1 MSLNAN
7 RSAAIVALDGISRK
21 QNQYENDIKKITTN
35 LNVFADI
42 ISISGT
48 VEQSLL
54 NNDDDNDDDVK
65 MLSFMNEQ
73 RTKLKEITERNIQTQ
88 RFVCAYMNAANSIR
102 RDIIG
107 QNVATTAEYE
117 NENGEE
123 KESSTI
129 DYETIL
135 QTKIE
140 LEKHAVAR
148 NSIAIKDE
156 QMMRKVRHN
165 LKEKDMSNNDDD
177 EIEVEAT
184 QGNAESELKCPL
196 TAMMFTDPFK
206 NKVCHH
212 VYEKQAIVNHL
223 RMKRDCPVMG
233 CRNRQVTLQQLEPDE
248 EMKIRVRRYRKTM
261 EEKQRYNAM
270 SQDYDVEDEEEE
282 GEEETNGV
290 GMTVIE

>member
-1 MSLNAN
+1 MSLNTN
-7 RSAAIVALDGISRK
+7 RNAAIVALDAISRK
-21 QNQYENDIKKITTN
+21 QNQYENDIKKIATN

-54 NNDDDNDDDVK
+54 NNDDENDDVEK
-65 MLSFMNEQ
+65 MVSFMNEQ
-73 RTKLKEITERNIQTQ
+73 RAKLKEITERNIQTQ

-102 RDIIG
+102 RDIG
-107 QNVATTAEYE
+107 QNVATTAE
-117 NENGEE
+117 NESGEE
-123 KESSTI
+123 KEASAI

-156 QMMRKVRHN
+156 SMMRNVRQN
-165 LKEKDMSNNDDD
+165 LKEKDMSNNNDD
-177 EIEVEAT
+177 EIEVEGT
-184 QGNAESELKCPL
+184 QGNVENELKCP
-196 TAMMFTDPFK
+196 FTGMIFEDPVK
-206 NKVCHH
+206 SKVCHH
-212 VYEKQAIVNHL
+212 VYSKQGIQNHL
-223 RMKRDCPVMG
+223 RVRKYHCPIVG
-233 CRNRQVTLQQLEPDE
+233 CRNSKITMQQLEPDE

-261 EEKQRYNAM
+261 QEKQRYNAM
-270 SQDYDVEDEEEE
+270 SQDYDVEDEDEEE
-282 GEEETNGV
+282 EEEINGV